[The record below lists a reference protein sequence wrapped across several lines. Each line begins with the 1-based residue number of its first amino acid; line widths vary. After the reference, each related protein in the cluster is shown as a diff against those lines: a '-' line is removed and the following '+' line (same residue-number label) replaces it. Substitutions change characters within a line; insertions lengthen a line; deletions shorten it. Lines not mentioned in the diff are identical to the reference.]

1 MHSPG
6 FGQKERNALSK
17 QRKKA
22 HRHSFHT
29 RSTIRMTCLVIVPV
43 LIVATVNFF
52 ILYSTNVRSL
62 ENDLRLRS
70 EQTLEILNTNLGSM
84 QKLVSQR
91 RMDTTFSNEAQQK
104 VGTAYFPIIQ
114 QLQEDSIWT
123 TFFSSVRFYNRESGL
138 VYELNRALTEDD
150 CFGKPEKTNNA
161 HYRTDALE
169 LQPWDR
175 RSFEEEGNNI
185 RVMRVRHADGDDNGV
200 MFAVPFEYVSDEA
213 PVSYMLFIVSDG
225 TFDSQF
231 SSLEGATCVLYY
243 QDTPFYSTDPEICE
257 QIYEGRDV
265 PGDLLGSQLL
275 SFESGGMQID
285 WQISIGFQMRRIIPT
300 IVLQSA
306 VTFIVMAVSLALLLY
321 ISRKTYQPIQNLL
334 SRLPPRP
341 ETEGAVDEFKYISFM
356 LDDYDYSRRF
366 YEESVQELRRE
377 KYLFYILDN
386 QVEPG
391 KALYQQCLH
400 AGIRVDRRYFACV
413 LMEDTEKNY
422 ELFDRIT
429 SEKAFAKEPIDA
441 YSLYIMGNKYL
452 FLFASDLSRQA
463 FADRLAELT
472 GGDSELVRVSE
483 PIEGVQNVRLAYTAV
498 CWPEKFGAY
507 PVVEFQLLQ
516 EAVETSNLD
525 KAEFALRMIK
535 SDIGSYTQ
543 ETRMAVLRSVRAL
556 MSEIPGA
563 QPEPADQSEDESSQV
578 LDEMLHRL
586 ASGEESAPEAPPETE
601 KTQPRNL
608 HTIMRYIEEH
618 YTDPNFSIKYMACV
632 FGTSPSNLSH
642 QFKKLTGRTLSS
654 FIDELRISK
663 AEELLDAGEKINV
676 VAQKLG
682 YSTTPVFTE
691 TYKRVRGMTPS
702 SYKSQ
707 SQQSK

>member
-1 MHSPG
+1 M
-6 FGQKERNALSK
+6 KK

-22 HRHSFHT
+22 NRRSFHSRNT
-29 RSTIRMTCLVIVPV
+29 MIMTFLVLVPV
-43 LIVATVNFF
+43 VIVATVNFF
-52 ILYSTNVRSL
+52 VLYYANVGAVQS
-62 ENDLRLRS
+62 DLRLRS
-70 EQTLEILNTNLGSM
+70 QQTIDILNTNIGSM
-84 QKLVSQR
+84 EKLVSQR
-91 RMDTTFSNEAQQK
+91 RMDTTFSNAAQSK
-104 VGTAYFPIIQ
+104 IGTVYFPIIQ
-114 QLQEDSIWT
+114 QLREDSIWT
-123 TFFSSVRFYNRESGL
+123 TFFSSVRFYNRDSGL
-138 VYELNRALTEDD
+138 VYELNRALTEED
-150 CFGKPEKTNNA
+150 CFETTRKMNSGYNRTGAHELKPSDSA
-161 HYRTDALE
+161 ALDE
-169 LQPWDR
+169 TGSQ
-175 RSFEEEGNNI
+175 I
-185 RVMRVRHADGDDNGV
+185 RVMRVRHADGEDSGV
-200 MFAVPFEYVSDEA
+200 MLAVPLEYLSNET
-213 PVSYMLFIVSDG
+213 PVSYMLFIVSDETLQTQIG
-225 TFDSQF
+225 A
-231 SSLEGATCVLYY
+231 LEGTTCVLYF
-243 QDTPFYSTDPEICE
+243 QDTPIYSTDPAICE
-257 QIYEGRDV
+257 LIYEGRDLR
-265 PGDLLGSQLL
+265 DTFSGSDIL
-275 SFESGGMQID
+275 SFGEGETIHLE
-285 WQISIGFQMRRIIPT
+285 WKISSGFQMKRVLPT
-300 IVLQSA
+300 ILLQSA
-306 VTFIVMAVSLALLLY
+306 VTFVVMAVSLALLMY
-321 ISRKTYQPIQNLL
+321 VSRKSYQPIQNLL

-341 ETEGAVDEFKYISFM
+341 ETEGPIDEFKYIDFM
-356 LDDYDYSRRF
+356 LGDYAYSRRF
-366 YEESVQELRRE
+366 FEESVQELRRE

-400 AGIRVDRRYFACV
+400 EGIRVDRRCFACI

-632 FGTSPSNLSH
+632 FGTSPSNMSH